1 MTQRIDITKVV
12 PDGVQALL
20 GVEKYVNKTIDHTV
34 LELLKTRASM
44 TNQCSHCV
52 DRHTREAM
60 DNGESPQ
67 RLFGIAAW
75 RESSLYDDR
84 ERAALALTDA
94 VTILGPDGVPDEV
107 WDEAVRQFDREGA
120 ANLLIAIGTI
130 NLWNRIAITCRT
142 PLLP

>member
-12 PDGVQALL
+12 PDGVQALW
-20 GVEKYVNKTIDHTV
+20 GVDKYVSKTVDHTV
-34 LELLKTRASM
+34 LELVKVRASM

-60 DNGESPQ
+60 ENGESTQ
-67 RLFGIAAW
+67 RLFGVAAW
-75 RESSLYDDR
+75 RESSLYDAR

-94 VTILGPDGVPDEV
+94 ATVLGQDGVPDEV
-107 WDEAVRQFDREGA
+107 WDEAVRQFGEEGT
-120 ANLLIAIGTI
+120 ANLLIAIGMI
-130 NLWNRIAITCRT
+130 NLWNRIAITCHT

>member
-1 MTQRIDITKVV
+1 MTQRIDISKVV

-20 GVEKYVNKTIDHTV
+20 GIEKYVNKTVDHTV

-52 DRHTREAM
+52 DRHTRDAM
-60 DNGESPQ
+60 DNGETPQ
-67 RLFGIAAW
+67 RLFGVAAW
-75 RESSLYDDR
+75 RESSLYDGR

-94 VTILGPDGVPDEV
+94 VTILGQDGVPDEV
-107 WDEAVRQFDREGA
+107 WDDAVLQFGQEGA

-130 NLWNRIAITCRT
+130 NLWNRVAITCRT